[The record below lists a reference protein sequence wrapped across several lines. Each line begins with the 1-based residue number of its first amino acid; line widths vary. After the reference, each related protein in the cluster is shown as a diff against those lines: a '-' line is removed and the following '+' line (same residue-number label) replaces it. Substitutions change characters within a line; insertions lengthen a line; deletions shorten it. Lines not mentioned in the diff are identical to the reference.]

1 MDPTPF
7 VVALEYLG
15 VVAFAISGA
24 LLAEHKRMDLVGVV
38 VFATV
43 VSVGGGT
50 IRDILLGQL
59 PVFWIDDPIFIV
71 VGAMTALITLPLA
84 RLGTID
90 LLRRFRII
98 SLADAAG
105 LAAFT
110 VVGTSMALDVGASGL
125 AAISVGIASGIGG
138 GVVRDVLASR
148 VPEALSDGRL
158 YATAALMGALTY
170 VVMLELGLSEFVTV
184 WAAIA
189 VIFGIR
195 LLSIGFGVRVPTVTI
210 PEEKIRSRS

>member
-1 MDPTPF
+1 MDPAPF
-7 VVALEYLG
+7 VVVLEYVG

-50 IRDILLGQL
+50 IRDVVLGQL
-59 PVFWIDDPIFIV
+59 PVFWIDDAAFIV

-84 RLGTID
+84 RSGTID
-90 LLRRFRII
+90 LLRRFRVIT
-98 SLADAAG
+98 LADAAG

-110 VVGTSMALDVGASGL
+110 VLGTSMALEVGASDL
-125 AAISVGIASGIGG
+125 AAISVGVASGIGG
-138 GVVRDVLASR
+138 GIVRDVLASR
-148 VPEALSDGRL
+148 VPVALSDGRL

-170 VVMLELGLSEFVTV
+170 VVLLELGLSQFATV

-210 PEEKIRSRS
+210 PEEKMGTRA

>member
-1 MDPTPF
+1 VDPTPF
-7 VVALEYLG
+7 VLVLEYLG

-84 RLGTID
+84 KSGTID

-110 VVGTSMALDVGASGL
+110 VLGTSRALEVGASGL
-125 AAISVGIASGIGG
+125 AAISVGMASGIGG

-170 VVMLELGLSEFVTV
+170 VVLLELGLSEFVTV

-189 VIFGIR
+189 VIIGIR
-195 LLSIGFGVRVPTVTI
+195 VLSIGFGVRVPTVTI
-210 PEEKIRSRS
+210 PEEKLGSRS

>member
-7 VVALEYLG
+7 VVALEYVG

-24 LLAEHKRMDLVGVV
+24 LLAEHKRMDIIGVV

-50 IRDILLGQL
+50 IRDIVLGQL
-59 PVFWIDDPIFIV
+59 PVFWIDDAAFIV

-84 RLGTID
+84 KSGTID

-110 VVGTSMALDVGASGL
+110 VLGTSMALEVGASDL
-125 AAISVGIASGIGG
+125 AAISVGMASGIGG

-158 YATAALMGALTY
+158 YATAALIGALTY
-170 VVMLELGLSEFVTV
+170 VVMLEFGLSEFVTV

-189 VIFGIR
+189 VIIGIR
-195 LLSIGFGVRVPTVTI
+195 VLSIGFGVRVPTVTI
-210 PEEKIRSRS
+210 PEEKMGSRS

>member
-1 MDPTPF
+1 VDPTPF
-7 VVALEYLG
+7 VVALEYVG

-84 RLGTID
+84 KSGTID

-110 VVGTSMALDVGASGL
+110 VLGTSMALEVGASDL
-125 AAISVGIASGIGG
+125 AAISVGMASGIGG

-170 VVMLELGLSEFVTV
+170 VVLLELGLSEAVTV

-210 PEEKIRSRS
+210 PEQKIGTRG

>member
-15 VVAFAISGA
+15 VAAFAISGA
-24 LLAEHKRMDLVGVV
+24 LLAEHKRMDIVGVV
-38 VFATV
+38 VFGAL

-59 PVFWIDDPIFIV
+59 PVFWIADPRFILIGV
-71 VGAMTALITLPLA
+71 TTALITVPLA
-84 RLGTID
+84 KLGTID

-110 VVGTSMALDVGASGL
+110 VLGTSMALDVGASGL

-138 GVVRDVLASR
+138 GVIRDVLASR
-148 VPEALSDGRL
+148 VPEALTDGRL
-158 YATAALMGALTY
+158 YATAALAGALSY
-170 VVMLELGLSEFVTV
+170 VILLELGLSEFATLWVS
-184 WAAIA
+184 IG

-195 LLSIGFGVRVPTVTI
+195 LLSIAFGVRVPTVTI
-210 PEEKIRSRS
+210 PEQRIGTRG

>member
-7 VVALEYLG
+7 VVALEYVG

-50 IRDILLGQL
+50 IRDVLLGQL
-59 PVFWIDDPIFIV
+59 PVFWIADPIFIL

-84 RLGTID
+84 KSGTID

-110 VVGTSMALDVGASGL
+110 VLGTSMALEVGASDL
-125 AAISVGIASGIGG
+125 AAISVGMASGIGG

-170 VVMLELGLSEFVTV
+170 VVLLELGLSEAVTV

-210 PEEKIRSRS
+210 PEQKIGSWS